1 MQVSVWAWA
10 LFGLFVLSA
19 LAADLGLFSR
29 SRSDDR
35 EPMLGGAAVR
45 SAAWIAL
52 SLGFGIV
59 VLVLYG
65 QQAALTYLTAY
76 LLEKSLSIDNV
87 FVFLII
93 FSELRIPPERQRS
106 VLLWGVIGALVMR
119 ALLIGAGL
127 FVLNRFHWVVYP
139 FAALIILAA
148 VRLLWGRQKE
158 EELVKAACAVCTSWV
173 ARLIPITSRFHGNR
187 FWVRHG
193 GRLVATPLLV
203 ALIVVETTDIVFA
216 LDSVPAVFAVTR
228 DPFLVYTSNIFA
240 MLGLRSL
247 YFLLAGVVEH
257 FRFLRVGLAA
267 ILMFFGVRLLLSN
280 VIEVPIGLSLGVIA
294 AALGLSV
301 MASIRWP
308 ARGLAG
314 VSADDLLHSG
324 PRHYSPKEEVGGPE
338 MPQRC
343 AHLADIQDVEPRTP
357 EGCEECLAIGSD
369 WVHLRLCLTCGHV
382 GCCDQSPN
390 RHGTKHFHQ
399 TKHPIMRSFEPGEDW
414 GWCYVDQLE
423 FEPAPRPS

>member
-1 MQVSVWAWA
+1 MQVSLWVWT
-10 LFGLFVLSA
+10 LFGVLVLAA
-19 LAADLGLFSR
+19 LAADLGFFRR
-29 SRSDDR
+29 SRGEGPEVSLR
-35 EPMLGGAAVR
+35 GSAIR
-45 SAAWIAL
+45 TAAWIAL
-52 SLGFGIV
+52 SLAFGVV

-148 VRLLWGRQKE
+148 LRLLWGRQRE
-158 EELVKAACAVCTSWV
+158 QELVAAACSICTSWV
-173 ARLIPITSRFHGNR
+173 ARLIPITPQFHGDR
-187 FWVRHG
+187 FWVRQG

-203 ALIVVETTDIVFA
+203 ALIIVETTDIVFA

-228 DPFLVYTSNIFA
+228 EPFLVYTSNIFA

-247 YFLLAGVVEH
+247 YFLIGGVVER

-267 ILMFFGVRLLLSN
+267 ILMFFGARLLLSD
-280 VIEVPIGLSLGVIA
+280 VVEVPIVLSLGVIA
-294 AALGLSV
+294 TAIALSV
-301 MASIRWP
+301 VASIQWPPKP
-308 ARGLAG
+308 ARPAG
-314 VSADDLLHSG
+314 
-324 PRHYSPKEEVGGPE
+324 
-338 MPQRC
+338 
-343 AHLADIQDVEPRTP
+343 
-357 EGCEECLAIGSD
+357 
-369 WVHLRLCLTCGHV
+369 
-382 GCCDQSPN
+382 
-390 RHGTKHFHQ
+390 
-399 TKHPIMRSFEPGEDW
+399 
-414 GWCYVDQLE
+414 
-423 FEPAPRPS
+423 